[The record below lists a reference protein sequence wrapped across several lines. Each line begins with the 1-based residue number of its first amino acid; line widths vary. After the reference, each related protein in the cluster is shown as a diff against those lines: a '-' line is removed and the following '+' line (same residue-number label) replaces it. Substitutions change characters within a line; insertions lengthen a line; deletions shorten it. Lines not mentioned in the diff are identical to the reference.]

1 MASGFTYAKALSI
14 LQTHIKSTT
23 YVALSTTTPNLDGS
37 NFTEPDTSAGY
48 IRQKIGPVVS
58 SGQAQIANQ
67 QIIFLFEAT
76 ADCGTITHI
85 GLSDSEGRG
94 SGVFLVAELSPAVSV
109 PSGYVP
115 LIRAG
120 NLKVGLS

>member
-14 LQTHIKSTT
+14 LQTHIKSGT
-23 YVALSTTTPNLDGS
+23 YVCLSTTTPDLSGS
-37 NFTEPDTSAGY
+37 NFTEPAASAGY
-48 IRQKIGPVVS
+48 VRQKIGDIQS
-58 SGQAQIANQ
+58 SGQAQISNKN
-67 QIIFLFEAT
+67 IIFLFEAL

-94 SGVFLVAELSPAVSV
+94 SGVFLVAELSSPVSV

-120 NLKVGLS
+120 NLKIGLS